1 MDKEQ
6 KKAHPESV
14 SIECVVTEFIE
25 FDLLLQHE
33 ILAEVNQEQSTMQR
47 LDRSGGRDAGGAL
60 TQVRQRLKPRY
71 SVPLTWRNQ
80 RTSSEG

>member
-47 LDRSGGRDAGGAL
+47 LDHPPSPGHKLG
-60 TQVRQRLKPRY
+60 
-71 SVPLTWRNQ
+71 PLHLWELFRKLLWTR
-80 RTSSEG
+80 